1 MIFIGLEEIQKEHN
15 RSNKNDDCVSSVDAV
30 SSNQKSGDKVAISN
44 AIEDFLEE
52 FDMSAILAST
62 SKPIDAELQL
72 KNEIEKFLNSPK
84 NPNVSEGLE
93 DAPTI
98 CKLYMK
104 YNSIRSTEAICER
117 MFSYAGEL
125 KKIPLF
131 VYFVSVMCFVYN
143 FCVWSTNWVWLIEF

>member
-72 KNEIEKFLNSPK
+72 KNEIEK
-84 NPNVSEGLE
+84 
-93 DAPTI
+93 
-98 CKLYMK
+98 
-104 YNSIRSTEAICER
+104 
-117 MFSYAGEL
+117 
-125 KKIPLF
+125 
-131 VYFVSVMCFVYN
+131 
-143 FCVWSTNWVWLIEF
+143 

>member
-1 MIFIGLEEIQKEHN
+1 MP
-15 RSNKNDDCVSSVDAV
+15 SVDAV
-30 SSNQKSGDKVAISN
+30 DLNKKSGDKVPISN
-44 AIEDFLEE
+44 SIEDFLEE

-84 NPNVSEGLE
+84 NPNISEGLE

-125 KKIPLF
+125 RKIPLS
-131 VYFVSVMCFVYN
+131 VCLVSVMCYVFN
-143 FCVWSTNWVWLIEF
+143 FCVFVD